1 VPITVIDGIA
11 THYEVVGAGPALLMF
26 SPGGFDATLEKWTTL
41 GVYARIKLLEHL
53 PQQYRC
59 IVFDRRETGRSG
71 GRVERLTWDHYVA
84 QGKGLLEHLG
94 EDRAHLLGGC
104 MGCCPVLRFA
114 VTHPDVVRSMVL
126 YWPVGGAHYRIR
138 GHARM
143 TEHLRYVAEHGL
155 AGVVALARATDAGFG
170 KDPRIGPW
178 APVIRADTA
187 FAERY
192 AKLDVAE
199 YRRIV
204 TDTAN
209 ALIDRDTAPGA
220 EPEALFD
227 VEIPALI
234 VPGKDAAHATS
245 AARYLE
251 ECLPQA
257 EYWDLPPD
265 AQTAAN
271 APAKLLEFLDRAS

>member
-1 VPITVIDGIA
+1 VPTADIEGIA

-26 SPGGFDATLEKWTTL
+26 SPGGFDATLDKWTTL

-53 PQQYRC
+53 PQKYRC
-59 IVFDRRETGRSG
+59 IVFDRRETGASG

-114 VTHPDVVRSMVL
+114 VTHPATVRSLVL
-126 YWPVGGAHYRIR
+126 YWPVGGARYRIR

-143 TEHLRYVAEHGL
+143 TEHLRYVTEHGL
-155 AGVVALARATDAGFG
+155 AGVVALARTTDAGFG

-178 APVIRADTA
+178 APVIRSDAA

-192 AKLDVAE
+192 AQLDVAE

-204 TDTAN
+204 TDTFN
-209 ALIDRDTAPGA
+209 TLIDRDTAPGA
-220 EPEALFD
+220 EPEALFE
-227 VEIPALI
+227 VEIPTLI

-257 EYWDLPPD
+257 EYWDLPPE
-265 AQTAAN
+265 AQTETN
-271 APAKLLEFLDRAS
+271 VPARLLEFLDRAG